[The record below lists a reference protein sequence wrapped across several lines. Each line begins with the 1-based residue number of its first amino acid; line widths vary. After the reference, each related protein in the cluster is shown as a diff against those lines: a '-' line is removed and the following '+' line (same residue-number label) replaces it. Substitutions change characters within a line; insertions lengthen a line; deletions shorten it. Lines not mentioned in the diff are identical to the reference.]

1 MYEYLTTALSSSSSE
16 LLLDSS
22 SASLPYLSFTNKIF
36 LKSRKLYCDKFTSTE
51 LFSFLPLLISF
62 SISSV
67 YPQALHHFT
76 TWMSNL
82 LKIQN
87 SKTSYRLSASRDD
100 DPSHFD
106 HTYVYNR
113 PFLAIW
119 SITTNNTFLKSLC
132 SQPVYYQ

>member
-87 SKTSYRLSASRDD
+87 SKTSYISASRDN
-100 DPSHFD
+100 DPSH
-106 HTYVYNR
+106 
-113 PFLAIW
+113 
-119 SITTNNTFLKSLC
+119 
-132 SQPVYYQ
+132 